1 MNDQII
7 IGHVARAHGLKGDV
21 AVVFYSDHPEQF
33 RPGFQFGGTGGPF
46 TIERVRTGAGVL
58 LIKFVEVSDRN
69 TAELMQGVQ
78 LTMAESHLRE
88 LDEGEYWP
96 SQLTGL
102 EVRDPSGAQRGVI
115 IEVVTG
121 GTQDRLAI
129 QVAGGRVEIPF
140 VDALV
145 PTVDI
150 EGGFVIV
157 EAIAGLLDV
166 GE

>member
-1 MNDQII
+1 MD
-7 IGHVARAHGLKGDV
+7 D
-21 AVVFYSDHPEQF
+21 
-33 RPGFQFGGTGGPF
+33 
-46 TIERVRTGAGVL
+46 
-58 LIKFVEVSDRN
+58 
-69 TAELMQGVQ
+69 
-78 LTMAESHLRE
+78 
-88 LDEGEYWP
+88 GEYWP

-121 GTQDRLAI
+121 GAQDRLAI
-129 QVAGGRVEIPF
+129 QVADGRVEVPF

-157 EAIAGLLDV
+157 EAIAGLLDI

>member
-1 MNDQII
+1 M
-7 IGHVARAHGLKGDV
+7 

-33 RPGFQFGGTGGPF
+33 RSGFQFGGVGGPF
-46 TIERVRTGAGVL
+46 TIERVRTGAGVF
-58 LIKFVEVSDRN
+58 LIKFAEVSDRH
-69 TAELMQGVQ
+69 TAELMRGVQ
-78 LTMAESHLRE
+78 LTMAESHLRP

-121 GTQDRLAI
+121 GAQDRLAI
-129 QVAGGRVEIPF
+129 QVADGRVEVPF
-140 VDALV
+140 VEALV

-150 EGGFVIV
+150 EGGFVVV
-157 EAIAGLLDV
+157 EAIDGLLDIS
-166 GE
+166 E